1 MISQYIWQ
9 GIWIL
14 RNSILM
20 GIIIYILIYGVLLI
34 SKRRKVVD
42 IKQIISEAMLSIYT
56 ISLLKITGIIGMKF
70 YFWDVMNGRYNL
82 SLILFEDVSLIMLF
96 LNLLLFV
103 PYGIL
108 LPCVFK
114 NLNIKKVVMIGF
126 FTSLSIEVTQLFGGR
141 YTEID
146 DLIIN
151 TLGTLV
157 GFIIYSYT
165 TKNIFKVNNTKR
177 NKLCCIIQVTRK
189 WVKEMKLMYNILVVD
204 DDKEIVESIEIFLK
218 NEGYNVYKAYNGME
232 ALDVLVNNDVHLI
245 LMDIMMPKL
254 DGIKA
259 TIKIREE
266 KNIPIILV
274 SAKSEDTDKIMG
286 LNIGADDYITKPFNL
301 LELIARVK
309 SNLRR
314 YVTLGTYNNEKLG
327 NNEVLISG
335 GLELNTSTKEVKV
348 DGQIVRVTPIEFKIL
363 NLLIANKGRVFSID
377 EIYEKVWNE
386 ESFNVENTV
395 AVHIRRIRGKIEINP
410 KEPRYLKVVW
420 GVGYKIEKL

>member
-1 MISQYIWQ
+1 
-9 GIWIL
+9 
-14 RNSILM
+14 
-20 GIIIYILIYGVLLI
+20 
-34 SKRRKVVD
+34 
-42 IKQIISEAMLSIYT
+42 
-56 ISLLKITGIIGMKF
+56 
-70 YFWDVMNGRYNL
+70 
-82 SLILFEDVSLIMLF
+82 
-96 LNLLLFV
+96 
-103 PYGIL
+103 
-108 LPCVFK
+108 
-114 NLNIKKVVMIGF
+114 
-126 FTSLSIEVTQLFGGR
+126 
-141 YTEID
+141 
-146 DLIIN
+146 
-151 TLGTLV
+151 
-157 GFIIYSYT
+157 
-165 TKNIFKVNNTKR
+165 
-177 NKLCCIIQVTRK
+177 
-189 WVKEMKLMYNILVVD
+189 MYNILVVD

-327 NNEVLISG
+327 DKEVLISG

>member
-1 MISQYIWQ
+1 
-9 GIWIL
+9 
-14 RNSILM
+14 
-20 GIIIYILIYGVLLI
+20 
-34 SKRRKVVD
+34 
-42 IKQIISEAMLSIYT
+42 
-56 ISLLKITGIIGMKF
+56 
-70 YFWDVMNGRYNL
+70 
-82 SLILFEDVSLIMLF
+82 
-96 LNLLLFV
+96 
-103 PYGIL
+103 
-108 LPCVFK
+108 
-114 NLNIKKVVMIGF
+114 
-126 FTSLSIEVTQLFGGR
+126 
-141 YTEID
+141 
-146 DLIIN
+146 
-151 TLGTLV
+151 
-157 GFIIYSYT
+157 
-165 TKNIFKVNNTKR
+165 
-177 NKLCCIIQVTRK
+177 
-189 WVKEMKLMYNILVVD
+189 MYNILVVD

-232 ALDVLVNNDVHLI
+232 ALDVLVNNDVNLI
-245 LMDIMMPKL
+245 LMYIMMPKL
-254 DGIKA
+254 YGIKA